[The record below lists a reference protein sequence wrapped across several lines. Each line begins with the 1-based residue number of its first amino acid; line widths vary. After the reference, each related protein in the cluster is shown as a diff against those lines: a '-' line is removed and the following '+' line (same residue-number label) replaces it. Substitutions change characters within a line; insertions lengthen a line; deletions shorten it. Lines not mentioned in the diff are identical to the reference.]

1 MKRILG
7 IALALS
13 LTVAVG
19 SASAHH
25 NGSGNDFGSHHGWHH
40 HHHGFVIAGT
50 NACFNGTKND
60 DGTYTGDLTLTL
72 KSHDHSNA
80 AKARASHHDSTDT
93 NDNGTDN
100 TVTKTFHLD
109 GTDVKFADSVTDA
122 NGDGTVD
129 FSDVQPTDVVV
140 LKVFGGHRFRSH
152 GAGAHK
158 SCDNGSGNEN
168 SGENNNPSSSTT
180 PTIKKAFVFR
190 PQQTAAD
197 PDQKD

>member
-1 MKRILG
+1 MRRILAVAA
-7 IALALS
+7 ALT

-25 NGSGNDFGSHHGWHH
+25 GGNGDGNGFGHHHFRHH

-50 NACFNGTKND
+50 NASFDGTKNA

-72 KSHDHSNA
+72 KGHHNDIS
-80 AKARASHHDSTDT
+80 ARKSDDSGDQNTGGDQ
-93 NDNGTDN
+93 

-109 GTDVKFADSVTDA
+109 NTAVKFADSVTDA
-122 NGDGTVD
+122 GGDGAVD

-140 LKVFGGHRFRSH
+140 LKVFGGHH
-152 GAGAHK
+152 GFGDHSSKAHS
-158 SCDNGSGNEN
+158 SCHNGSGSDTS
-168 SGENNNPSSSTT
+168 SGDTGNTTT
-180 PTIKKAFVFR
+180 PTITKAFVFR

-197 PDQKD
+197 PSTQD

>member
-1 MKRILG
+1 MRRILG
-7 IALALS
+7 LALALS

-25 NGSGNDFGSHHGWHH
+25 NGSGDNGFGWHHGWHH
-40 HHHGFVIAGT
+40 HHGWFVAGT
-50 NACFNGTKND
+50 NASFNGTKND

-72 KSHDHSNA
+72 KTHDHA
-80 AKARASHHDSTDT
+80 AKARASHHDVGNT
-93 NDNGTDN
+93 NDNGTEN

-109 GTDVKFADSVTDA
+109 GTNVKFADSVTDA
-122 NGDGTVD
+122 NGDDSVD

-140 LKVFGGHRFRSH
+140 LKVWGGHRFRSH
-152 GAGAHK
+152 GAAAHK

-168 SGENNNPSSSTT
+168 SGENNDPSSSTT

-190 PQQTAAD
+190 PKQTAAD
-197 PDQKD
+197 PGQQD

>member
-25 NGSGNDFGSHHGWHH
+25 NGTSHRFGWHH
-40 HHHGFVIAGT
+40 HHHHGFFIAGT
-50 NACFNGTKND
+50 NASFNGTKND

-72 KSHDHSNA
+72 KWHHHS
-80 AKARASHHDSTDT
+80 ST
-93 NDNGTDN
+93 GTEN

-109 GTDVKFADSVTDA
+109 NTAVKFSRSVTDA

-140 LKVFGGHRFRSH
+140 LKVFGGHHNFRGHRAS
-152 GAGAHK
+152 AHK
-158 SCDNGSGNEN
+158 SCHNGTGNE
-168 SGENNNPSSSTT
+168 SGARNTT
-180 PTIKKAFVFR
+180 APTIKKAFVFR

-197 PDQKD
+197 PQ

>member
-25 NGSGNDFGSHHGWHH
+25 NGTGHRFGWHH
-40 HHHGFVIAGT
+40 HHHHGFFIAGT
-50 NACFNGTKND
+50 NASFDGTKND

-72 KSHDHSNA
+72 KSRHHHTSMS
-80 AKARASHHDSTDT
+80 KARARAS
-93 NDNGTDN
+93 NDNGTEN
-100 TVTKTFHLD
+100 TVTKTFHLEN
-109 GTDVKFADSVTDA
+109 TFVRFSRSVTDA
-122 NGDGTVD
+122 NGDGAVD

-140 LKVFGGHRFRSH
+140 LKVFGGHHKFRGH
-152 GAGAHK
+152 RARAHK
-158 SCDNGSGNEN
+158 SCHNGTGNESDARN
-168 SGENNNPSSSTT
+168 TT
-180 PTIKKAFVFR
+180 APTIKKAFVFR

>member
-1 MKRILG
+1 MKRILAVAV
-7 IALALS
+7 ALTM
-13 LTVAVG
+13 TVAVG

-25 NGSGNDFGSHHGWHH
+25 DGNGNDFGGHHGRHH
-40 HHHGFVIAGT
+40 HHHGFAVAGT
-50 NACFNGTKND
+50 NASFNGTKND

-72 KSHDHSNA
+72 K
-80 AKARASHHDSTDT
+80 KHHDST
-93 NDNGTDN
+93 GT
-100 TVTKTFHLD
+100 TKTFHLD

-140 LKVFGGHRFRSH
+140 LKVFGGHKFGDH
-152 GAGAHK
+152 GARAHK
-158 SCDNGSGNEN
+158 SCDNGQGDSSGDTSGDN
-168 SGENNNPSSSTT
+168 STST

-197 PDQKD
+197 PNPKD